1 MGISVFIHCP
11 NISYEPSKTWLSVQ
25 QPRSAALPG
34 HAESRTHHQQAM
46 HKRIY
51 PPCYDRVVVAVVGV
65 GRGEGI
71 SLESKHIATGRP
83 LVCLSHCISQD
94 CDHTPSGP
102 NVCLVCAVIT
112 REAGDEEEEEE
123 EEEEEGGNRVSTEGE
138 GVFPL
143 AGWVDDRQ
151 SRIIL
156 ISRRDDSESER
167 GTRGFVRQCA
177 LERR

>member
-1 MGISVFIHCP
+1 MEG
-11 NISYEPSKTWLSVQ
+11 E
-25 QPRSAALPG
+25 
-34 HAESRTHHQQAM
+34 
-46 HKRIY
+46 
-51 PPCYDRVVVAVVGV
+51 

-123 EEEEEGGNRVSTEGE
+123 EEEEGGNRVSTEGE

-167 GTRGFVRQCA
+167 GDPRLCASVRIGEAINQTTA
-177 LERR
+177 RERWCRTPSLTSPLPPSLSHLPSISLFMSVSSLSLSYSLTSPNARTAG